1 VTTTNGDVKS
11 EQAMLAGRK
20 DPQKKNKKNK
30 KKKKRKRELH
40 LEESQ
45 QRGKPT
51 KH

>member
-1 VTTTNGDVKS
+1 MG
-11 EQAMLAGRK
+11 MLRASKLCLPAER
-20 DPQKKNKKNK
+20 PPKKKIKKI